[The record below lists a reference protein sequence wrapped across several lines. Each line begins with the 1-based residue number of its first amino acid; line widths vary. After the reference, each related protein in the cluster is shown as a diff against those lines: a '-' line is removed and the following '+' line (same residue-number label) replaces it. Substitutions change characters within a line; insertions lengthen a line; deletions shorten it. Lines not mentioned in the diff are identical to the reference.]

1 MRKLGDRYMYS
12 ATDLVNYVACPHIS
26 ELDRRSFHEQLEK
39 AKKDAQS
46 ELITAKGDELP
57 YTDAY

>member
-1 MRKLGDRYMYS
+1 MYS

-39 AKKDAQS
+39 AETDAQS
-46 ELITAKGDELP
+46 ELITAKGDELR
-57 YTDAY
+57 YTDTY